1 MEGTLKKPRYA
12 LIDALR
18 GFSLL
23 NMIAYHLCFDIFQIY
38 AVDTGWMFSNAAVA
52 WERFICFSF
61 IIISGV
67 SLNFSKHAI
76 RRGIIVNACGMLMTA
91 VTLIAVPNFA
101 IWFGVLSCIG
111 TSMILAQLLRRPLER
126 LNQFLYQNYITAF
139 FGFPPKG
146 FISSD
151 YFPLLP
157 WFFLFLFGF
166 FLWRI
171 ISKRG
176 ADKYFTFK
184 VPFFAAAGRY
194 TLWIYLLHQPVL
206 MGVCFLIFGHF

>member
-1 MEGTLKKPRYA
+1 
-12 LIDALR
+12 
-18 GFSLL
+18 
-23 NMIAYHLCFDIFQIY
+23 
-38 AVDTGWMFSNAAVA
+38 
-52 WERFICFSF
+52 
-61 IIISGV
+61 
-67 SLNFSKHAI
+67 
-76 RRGIIVNACGMLMTA
+76 MTA

-126 LNQFLYQNYITAF
+126 LNPYFGAAASFLIFAVFFKAQTGCIGFFDTLLFELPRFLYQNYITAF

>member
-76 RRGIIVNACGMLMTA
+76 RRGIIVNACGILMTA

-126 LNQFLYQNYITAF
+126 LNPYFGAAASFLIIKKIDMAEEEFLQAWKHGKH
-139 FGFPPKG
+139 FG
-146 FISSD
+146 I
-151 YFPLLP
+151 L
-157 WFFLFLFGF
+157 
-166 FLWRI
+166 
-171 ISKRG
+171 
-176 ADKYFTFK
+176 
-184 VPFFAAAGRY
+184 VPF
-194 TLWIYLLHQPVL
+194 IE
-206 MGVCFLIFGHF
+206 